1 MRNLLAVLLAVLLCI
16 TGCSSKDRAA
26 DPMSAWNDVAAKDS
40 ITEFVKKVTTEG
52 TPGFVAPEDRIAV
65 FDNDGTLWAEAPLPF
80 QAAFVIDELKR
91 RAPQEPALA
100 ADPMVQAALDGDVAA
115 LLAGDRHEGLLR
127 VLALTHTGM
136 TTDEFNQ
143 RVTDWM
149 ATARH
154 PRFDRPYDQLTY
166 QPQQQ
171 LLNYLRDNGFRT
183 YIVSGGGAD
192 FMRVFS
198 QRVYGIPPE
207 QVVGS
212 TGTTRYELRDG
223 KPVLVNTLDY
233 VFVDDKTGKPSGIHE
248 FIGRRPILAV
258 GNSDGDQA
266 MLEYTTIDNPR
277 PSLGVLIHHT
287 DADREYA
294 YDANPPSSGKLV
306 TALQAADPNGW
317 TVGDIKNDWKS
328 VFSQ

>member
-1 MRNLLAVLLAVLLCI
+1 MRKLLTVLLTVLLCI
-16 TGCSSKDRAA
+16 TGCSSNDRAA
-26 DPMSAWNDVAAKDS
+26 DPLSAWGDTAAKHS
-40 ITEFVKKVTTEG
+40 ITEFVERVTAAG
-52 TPGFVAPEDRIAV
+52 NPQFVAAEDRIAV
-65 FDNDGTLWAEAPLPF
+65 FDNDGTLWAE
-80 QAAFVIDELKR
+80 
-91 RAPQEPALA
+91 
-100 ADPMVQAALDGDVAA
+100 A

-149 ATARH
+149 ATAHH
-154 PRFDRPYDQLTY
+154 PRFGKPYDQLTY

-183 YIVSGGGAD
+183 FIVSGGGAD

-212 TGTTRYELRDG
+212 TGTTRYELREG
-223 KPVLVNTLDY
+223 KPVLVKTSDY
-233 VFVDDKTGKPSGIHE
+233 VFVDDKAGKPSGIHE
-248 FIGRRPILAV
+248 FIGHRPILAV

-294 YDANPPSSGKLV
+294 YDAEPPSSGKLV
-306 TALQAADPNGW
+306 TALEAAQPNGW
-317 TVGDIKNDWKS
+317 TVVDMKNDWKT
-328 VFSQ
+328 VFAQ

>member
-1 MRNLLAVLLAVLLCI
+1 MRKLLTVLLTVLLCI

-26 DPMSAWNDVAAKDS
+26 DPLSAWDDTAAKHS
-40 ITEFVKKVTTEG
+40 ITEFVERITAAG
-52 TPGFVAPEDRIAV
+52 NPQFVAAEDRIAV
-65 FDNDGTLWAEAPLPF
+65 FDNDGTLWAE
-80 QAAFVIDELKR
+80 
-91 RAPQEPALA
+91 
-100 ADPMVQAALDGDVAA
+100 A

-149 ATARH
+149 ATAHH
-154 PRFDRPYDQLTY
+154 PRFGKPYDQLTY

-183 YIVSGGGAD
+183 FIVSGGGAD

-212 TGTTRYELRDG
+212 TGTTRYELREG
-223 KPVLVNTLDY
+223 KPVLVKTSDY
-233 VFVDDKTGKPSGIHE
+233 VFVDDKAGKPSGIHE
-248 FIGRRPILAV
+248 FIGHRPILAV

-294 YDANPPSSGKLV
+294 YDAEPPSSGKLV
-306 TALQAADPNGW
+306 TALEAAQPNGW
-317 TVGDIKNDWKS
+317 TVVDMKNDWKT
-328 VFSQ
+328 VFAQ

>member
-1 MRNLLAVLLAVLLCI
+1 MRNLLAVLLSLLLCM
-16 TGCSSKDRAA
+16 TGCSSNDRVA
-26 DPMSAWNDVAAKDS
+26 DPLSAWNDTSAKNS
-40 ITEFVKKVTTEG
+40 ITEFVQRATTAD
-52 TPGFVAPEDRIAV
+52 TPGFVEPEDRIAV

-100 ADPMVQAALDGDVAA
+100 ADPMVQAALNEDVAA
-115 LLAGDRHEGLLR
+115 LLAGERHEGLLR
-127 VLALTHTGM
+127 VLALTHSGM
-136 TTDEFNQ
+136 TTDEFDQ

-154 PRFDRPYDQLTY
+154 PRFDKPYDQLTY
-166 QPQQQ
+166 EPQQQ
-171 LLNYLRDNGFRT
+171 LLSYLRANGFRT
-183 YIVSGGGAD
+183 FIVSGGGAD

-198 QRVYGIPPE
+198 QRVYGIPPK

-223 KPVLVNTLDY
+223 KPVLVKTLDY
-233 VFVDDKTGKPSGIHE
+233 VFVDDKAGKPSGIHE

-287 DADREYA
+287 DAEREYA
-294 YDANPPSSGKLV
+294 YDADPPSSGKLV
-306 TALQAADPNGW
+306 TALQQAGPNGW
-317 TVGDIKNDWKS
+317 TVVDMKNDWKT
-328 VFSQ
+328 VFTQ

>member
-1 MRNLLAVLLAVLLCI
+1 MRKLLTVLLTVLLCI
-16 TGCSSKDRAA
+16 TGCSSNDRAA
-26 DPMSAWNDVAAKDS
+26 DPLSAWGDTAANHS
-40 ITEFVKKVTTEG
+40 ITEFVERVTAAG
-52 TPGFVAPEDRIAV
+52 NPQFVAAEDRIAV
-65 FDNDGTLWAEAPLPF
+65 FDNDGTLWAE
-80 QAAFVIDELKR
+80 
-91 RAPQEPALA
+91 
-100 ADPMVQAALDGDVAA
+100 A

-149 ATARH
+149 ATAHH
-154 PRFDRPYDQLTY
+154 PRFGKPYDQLTY

-183 YIVSGGGAD
+183 FIVSGGGAD

-212 TGTTRYELRDG
+212 TGTTRYELREG
-223 KPVLVNTLDY
+223 KPVLVKTSDY
-233 VFVDDKTGKPSGIHE
+233 VFVDDKAGKPSGIHE
-248 FIGRRPILAV
+248 FIGHRPILAV

-294 YDANPPSSGKLV
+294 YDAEPPSSGKLV
-306 TALQAADPNGW
+306 TALEAAQPNGW
-317 TVGDIKNDWKS
+317 TVVDMKNDWKT
-328 VFSQ
+328 VFAQ

>member
-1 MRNLLAVLLAVLLCI
+1 MRKLLTVLLTVLLCI
-16 TGCSSKDRAA
+16 TGCSSNDRAA
-26 DPMSAWNDVAAKDS
+26 DPLSAWGDTAANHS
-40 ITEFVKKVTTEG
+40 ITEFVERVTAAG
-52 TPGFVAPEDRIAV
+52 NPQFVAAEDRIAV
-65 FDNDGTLWAEAPLPF
+65 FDNDGTLWAE
-80 QAAFVIDELKR
+80 
-91 RAPQEPALA
+91 
-100 ADPMVQAALDGDVAA
+100 A

-127 VLALTHTGM
+127 VLALTHTGI

-149 ATARH
+149 ATAHH
-154 PRFDRPYDQLTY
+154 PRFGKPYGQLTY

-183 YIVSGGGAD
+183 FIVSGGGAD

-212 TGTTRYELRDG
+212 TGTTRYELREG
-223 KPVLVNTLDY
+223 KPVLVKTSDY
-233 VFVDDKTGKPSGIHE
+233 VFVDHKAGKPSGIHE
-248 FIGRRPILAV
+248 FIGHRPILAV

-294 YDANPPSSGKLV
+294 YDAEPPSSGKLV
-306 TALQAADPNGW
+306 TALEAAQPNGW
-317 TVGDIKNDWKS
+317 TVVDMTNDWKT
-328 VFSQ
+328 VFAQ

>member
-1 MRNLLAVLLAVLLCI
+1 MRKLLTVLLTVLLCI

-26 DPMSAWNDVAAKDS
+26 DPLSAWDDTAAKHS
-40 ITEFVKKVTTEG
+40 ITEFVERITAAG
-52 TPGFVAPEDRIAV
+52 NPQFVAAEDRIAV
-65 FDNDGTLWAEAPLPF
+65 FDNDGTLWTE
-80 QAAFVIDELKR
+80 
-91 RAPQEPALA
+91 
-100 ADPMVQAALDGDVAA
+100 A

-149 ATARH
+149 ATAHH
-154 PRFDRPYDQLTY
+154 PRFGKPYDQLTY

-183 YIVSGGGAD
+183 FIVSGGGAD

-198 QRVYGIPPE
+198 RRVYGIPPE

-212 TGTTRYELRDG
+212 TGTTRYELREG
-223 KPVLVNTLDY
+223 KPVLVKTSDY
-233 VFVDDKTGKPSGIHE
+233 VFVDDKAGKPSGIHE
-248 FIGRRPILAV
+248 FIGHRPILAV

-294 YDANPPSSGKLV
+294 YDAKPPSSGKLV
-306 TALQAADPNGW
+306 TALQAAQPNGW
-317 TVGDIKNDWKS
+317 TVVDMKNDWKT
-328 VFSQ
+328 VFAQ